1 YSPTTENFRD
11 YYMSQLTNG
20 FGEDLDKIR
29 KEQNLDS
36 NRLEKPMNMEK
47 KLFQEQ
53 QTIASAGF
61 KIIETN
67 EDAITE
73 TEGVIGYAAQK
84 DKEVATHPI

>member
-1 YSPTTENFRD
+1 
-11 YYMSQLTNG
+11 
-20 FGEDLDKIR
+20 
-29 KEQNLDS
+29 
-36 NRLEKPMNMEK
+36 MNMEK

-84 DKEVATHPI
+84 DKEIYLLHIFDLIGDDNHHLLILKRTRKVPMK

>member
-1 YSPTTENFRD
+1 
-11 YYMSQLTNG
+11 
-20 FGEDLDKIR
+20 
-29 KEQNLDS
+29 
-36 NRLEKPMNMEK
+36 MNMEK

-84 DKEVATHPI
+84 DKEGKFPPLG

>member
-1 YSPTTENFRD
+1 
-11 YYMSQLTNG
+11 
-20 FGEDLDKIR
+20 
-29 KEQNLDS
+29 
-36 NRLEKPMNMEK
+36 
-47 KLFQEQ
+47 EQ